1 MRNTQLLNNLNIKN
15 INFIKNININF
26 LKYDSFYLQNI
37 SFQKNYFFTNL
48 KPISKYTNL
57 EINFL
62 KNNFF

>member
-15 INFIKNININF
+15 INFFKNININF

-57 EINFL
+57 EVNFL